1 MAQKYTNSTHAAI
14 ILSLEAV
21 FGSLLSI
28 LILGDNFTSLMFLGC
43 LIIFMGILTAETK
56 WSFLKPL
63 FLKTKPE
70 NPEKIT
76 EI

>member
-43 LIIFMGILTAETK
+43 LIIFLGILTAETK

-63 FLKTKPE
+63 FHKTKPE